1 MAAKHAVARFAAND
15 NDDENDNFHM
25 EVNYQ
30 FSIIHYQFAAPQ
42 HCHATP
48 KMNFFHLGIFIY
60 FANSEIAISAIL
72 LVQSKK
78 YFSLITILLYA
89 EKS

>member
-1 MAAKHAVARFAAND
+1 MKVIVFVIVLVGSEARRS
-15 NDDENDNFHM
+15 
-25 EVNYQ
+25 VLR
-30 FSIIHYQFAAPQ
+30 
-42 HCHATP
+42 CHATP

-60 FANSEIAISAIL
+60 FANSEIAISTIL